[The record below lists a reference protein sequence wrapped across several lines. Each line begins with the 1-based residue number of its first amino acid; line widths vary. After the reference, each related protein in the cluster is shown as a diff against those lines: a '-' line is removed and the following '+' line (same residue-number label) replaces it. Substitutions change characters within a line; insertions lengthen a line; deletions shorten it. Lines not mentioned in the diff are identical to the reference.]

1 MTKTTSKHDQR
12 MMAAEIFRNHGDNYP
27 KDGPVEL
34 PDNVIDE
41 VASALILAGIPLDA
55 VQELDEK
62 PYWFLSHQLAGQ
74 IHWFSRRFRNSGGW
88 KHLKQDNN

>member
-12 MMAAEIFRNHGDNYP
+12 MMAAEILCRHGDNYP

-34 PDNVIDE
+34 PDDVVED
-41 VASALILAGIPLDA
+41 VATDLLWAGIPLDV
-55 VQELDEK
+55 VQDLDEK

-88 KHLKQDNN
+88 MRLKQDNN